1 MATWLLQLLYALPMY
16 SDGLGLGSGAAWFG
30 ASLYFHACN
39 CFLKKIGAAHGT
51 ESQMLQRIA
60 NIN

>member
-16 SDGLGLGSGAAWFG
+16 SDGLGWGLGLLGLG
-30 ASLYFHACN
+30 PLYFHACN

-51 ESQMLQRIA
+51 QNQMLQRIA